1 MVWNVPWNHLLNIQI
16 SSIHIHLR
24 LTMTIQLE
32 QYRYNHVCRSLSDL
46 MAAVTES
53 SAAMGMERR
62 DWLKDY
68 LATISGNH
76 ELLMS

>member
-1 MVWNVPWNHLLNIQI
+1 
-16 SSIHIHLR
+16 
-24 LTMTIQLE
+24 MTIQLE

-62 DWLKDY
+62 DWLKDS